1 MSRSRSPRHK
11 YRSISS
17 SYERSEERLK
27 DRSFTDRS
35 DDLGEY
41 KKGPEKQARWSRP
54 KDEVCGH
61 NSSRM
66 PPHNFAY
73 KKKINFR
80 PPSLDGRKTNSE
92 SFCDSPLQRQNPFP
106 VDLQGSTAQR
116 RRTFPGTFHG
126 PITHRRPPSPEPF
139 RGPITH
145 RRPPSPE
152 PFRGPITHRRPPSP
166 EPFRGP
172 ITHRR
177 PPPPEPFR
185 GPTTKRRYPSPEQ
198 ERVRGRPAPP
208 RYPEEGPPREYER
221 IHFQEHRLARS
232 KSPRRE
238 SNRGKPFSRPARG
251 KNWQDGKDFAREERY
266 SVSPPRRGFE
276 EYHRRSSYEERNWSQ
291 AVQPGYPAERGFRKH
306 SRSAERARDT
316 EHYEERE
323 MCRSPKWKQDRSST
337 PFAKEGPRQHPRQGA
352 GCPVDRGHNQEDK
365 SPVLQ
370 MAFKYS
376 HKHSRGVLP
385 QTHEKPKCREKEGQ
399 VGISKSKEENH
410 FRNGMKMRPLFDG
423 RPKPAPLNQ
432 TGNTKR
438 LYKNPSKNEKDED
451 LRPPIAKQRRPN
463 KLRSDSDSSRMQPGK
478 SMEDSSLKRAE
489 FKISGPQ
496 KPYIPDNSRGETL
509 TIKVD
514 MKRPM
519 TKYSPI
525 CHSDRQLSQDLVAV
539 GQRGLDFHPV
549 PKHSGSSERM
559 VRNSQ
564 TGDFAQEIITLV
576 HQDSCFMGGNITL
589 NDRFS
594 KLQDSRTV
602 IPGGARF
609 HTGLKISRQ
618 IDTPLSE
625 VKKLK
630 PNKKTGPSQVSV
642 RPRSLSIKPPFV
654 RKRPF
659 EDKTENGK
667 PIKKLFKANFPLH
680 PPVQQKPVF
689 LRSIQSK
696 YRNLQSIRQKGP
708 TFRGSGY
715 RR

>member
-1 MSRSRSPRHK
+1 MSRPRSRSPRHK
-11 YRSISS
+11 YRSVSS
-17 SYERSEERLK
+17 SYERSEERLN
-27 DRSFTDRS
+27 DRPFVDRS

-41 KKGPEKQARWSRP
+41 KKGPEKQARWSGP
-54 KDEVCGH
+54 KDEGYGQ

-66 PPHNFAY
+66 PPNNFAY

-80 PPSLDGRKTNSE
+80 PPILGGRKTNSE
-92 SFCDSPLQRQNPFP
+92 SFRDSPGQRQNPFP

-116 RRTFPGTFHG
+116 RRTFPGTF
-126 PITHRRPPSPEPF
+126 

-145 RRPPSPE
+145 RRPPSPVH
-152 PFRGPITHRRPPSP
+152 FHGPTTHRPPSP

-172 ITHRR
+172 
-177 PPPPEPFR
+177 
-185 GPTTKRRYPSPEQ
+185 TTQRRYPSPEQ
-198 ERVRGRPAPP
+198 ERVRGRPAPPPVYPSPGQERDRGRPAPP

-221 IHFQEHRLARS
+221 IRFQEHRLARS

-238 SNRGKPFSRPARG
+238 INRGKPFSRPGRG
-251 KNWQDGKDFAREERY
+251 ENWQEGKDFAREERY

-276 EYHRRSSYEERNWSQ
+276 EYHRRSPYEERNRNQ

-306 SRSAERARDT
+306 SRSAERARDM
-316 EHYEERE
+316 ERYEERDPR
-323 MCRSPKWKQDRSST
+323 RSPKWKQDRSYA
-337 PFAKEGPRQHPRQGA
+337 PYPKEGPRQHPRQGA
-352 GCPVDRGHNQEDK
+352 GCPVDRGHYQEDK
-365 SPVLQ
+365 PPALQ
-370 MAFKYS
+370 MAFEYS

-385 QTHEKPKCREKEGQ
+385 QTHEKPESREKESQ
-399 VGISKSKEENH
+399 VVTSKSKEENL
-410 FRNGMKMRPLFDG
+410 FRGGMKTRPLFDR
-423 RPKPAPLNQ
+423 RPKPAPLNHAS
-432 TGNTKR
+432 NTKK
-438 LYKNPSKNEKDED
+438 LFKNPSKIEKDED
-451 LRPPIAKQRRPN
+451 LRSPIAKQRRPN
-463 KLRSDSDSSRMQPGK
+463 KLRSNSDSSRMQPGK

-489 FKISGPQ
+489 FKQSGPQ

-519 TKYSPI
+519 TKYSLT

-539 GQRGLDFHPV
+539 GQRGLAFHPAA
-549 PKHSGSSERM
+549 KHSGSSERM

-576 HQDSCFMGGNITL
+576 HQDSYFMGGNVTL

-609 HTGLKISRQ
+609 HPGLKISRQ
-618 IDTPLSE
+618 IDIPLSE
-625 VKKLK
+625 MKKLK
-630 PNKKTGPSQVSV
+630 PNKKTGPSQQVSV
-642 RPRSLSIKPPFV
+642 HPRSLSIKPPFV

-667 PIKKLFKANFPLH
+667 PIKKPFKANFPLQ

-708 TFRGSGY
+708 TFRGTGY